1 MIEVCNKIKIHDDVV
16 DDVSIKMP
24 DEKELYKIVELL
36 KVFGDFTRTKI
47 LSALFEHELC
57 VCDICKIVNMNK
69 SAVSHQLR
77 VLRDTKLVK
86 FRKNGKEVFYSLA
99 DEHVVL
105 VYKMALEHISEE

>member
-1 MIEVCNKIKIHDDVV
+1 MIEICNEIKIHDDVV
-16 DDVSIKMP
+16 KEVSDKMP
-24 DEKELYKIVELL
+24 DEKELYKIAELF

-57 VCDICKIVNMNK
+57 VCDICRIVNMNK

-86 FRKNGKEVFYSLA
+86 CRKSGKEVFYSLA
-99 DEHVVL
+99 D
-105 VYKMALEHISEE
+105 